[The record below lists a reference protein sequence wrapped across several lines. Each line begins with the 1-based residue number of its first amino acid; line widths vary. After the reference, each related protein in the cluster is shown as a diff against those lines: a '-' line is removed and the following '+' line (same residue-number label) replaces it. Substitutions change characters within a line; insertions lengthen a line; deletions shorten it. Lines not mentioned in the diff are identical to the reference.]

1 MTVPASSIRSALEA
15 LVSNFSL
22 FVQVPGEWGKHVG
35 VLVIMIV
42 IIIAVTLDVADLPF
56 RA

>member
-1 MTVPASSIRSALEA
+1 MTA

-22 FVQVPGEWGKHVG
+22 FVQVSGEWGKHVG